1 MNTFEITIQR
11 KTGQH
16 WPLVVRHQPGT
27 GALALWSRGTL
38 ELDTKKLETLPP
50 TSREFGQALGKAVFR
65 DDIRDAFVRAAAEAQ
80 AANDTLRVLLFIEA
94 EDLRHLHWE
103 QLHAPLDRG
112 WDYLL
117 LNQSTPFS
125 LYLPSQIE
133 RRFPPIGRRDL
144 RALVLVAGPEEL
156 AGDYGLGPFDVAAT
170 VASLRAALCEIPA
183 DVLAS
188 VPDAAGPPTLEALVE
203 QLIAGHHTLL
213 HIVAHGAYNAEK
225 DETVVYFPRD
235 SKRGPVRTGEL
246 IERLSRLDRLPQFTF
261 LSTCESADPQAETG
275 LGGLA
280 QRLVRDLGMP
290 AVLAMTDQV
299 SIPTAEALAS
309 AFYARL
315 RQHGEIDRALGEATG
330 TLQGR
335 FDVTV
340 PALFSRLGGR
350 PLFSDTLDRPLTA
363 EEVRFGLDRL
373 PALVT
378 QRAPVLTTDSA
389 ALADRLRTSLGAD
402 PAALSA
408 ETRREFDLNLN
419 ALNQLCTEIL
429 DISFNALA
437 LGQDPPAYDER
448 CPFLGLMAFKPDDK
462 EFFFGREAL
471 VAKLAEKLKAHNF
484 LAVLGPSGS
493 GKSSLAFAGL
503 VPALGLPWVSLT
515 PGGDPSAALAVVTD
529 EHRLVIVDQFEE
541 LFTLAGDDSAR
552 QAFIAKML
560 DLART
565 RKVVLTL
572 RADFWGEIA
581 RYAALKDEMQ
591 AHQELVPPMT
601 PDELRQAIER
611 QAEKVGLRFEAD
623 LSEDILDDVQD
634 EPGAM
639 PLLQHALLLLW
650 GRRHGRWLRQDEYR
664 ALGGIQKAIA
674 KTADELYESLPRAE
688 QERVRDIFMHLARL
702 DEESSEE
709 ARDTRR
715 RVALD
720 ELVPAGKSPEATL
733 ALVKQLA
740 DARLVVTGQA
750 PGGEQTVEVAHEAII
765 RHWPRLRT
773 WLDENR
779 QDLLLHAR
787 LADAAC
793 QWRILDHDPG
803 ALLRGVRLERARS
816 LAQSHPDWITR
827 SEREYLDLSLENA
840 HREAAQVQRLR
851 LARRN
856 QLVFGGAAALLVLG
870 LVALLGF
877 NGFFAPSRMGGIF
890 NVAVAD
896 FGQITPDGQLE
907 SSEAAKQISR
917 WAIAYLRES
926 LQDDPNVE
934 IWPRKGGPLDRT
946 RIGLV
951 TSTDAGDKAAG
962 INASLIYFG
971 EIRSSGSQAEL
982 SLGFYIAP
990 QFEYRFEDIQGSY
1003 APGRPIRIAD
1013 LSNPGPSVQAELEK
1027 QSALIARL
1035 TLGLTQVQLG
1045 NSEQALRAF
1054 EQAAQA
1060 DPASA
1065 VAQFFIGRE
1074 SLFLANQLPG
1084 QGETYQQAAE
1094 SAFEKSIALDGE
1106 YARAYIGLGSVFTD
1120 RAADLLDDALTS
1132 GQPPD
1137 PQAFVFIEQ
1146 AIQSYQS
1153 ALDLEP
1159 DPVKYG
1165 NPVAEVAR
1173 MALGH
1178 AYQLQGT
1185 AAALGG
1191 DAPAALSAFKRAA
1204 TLLDEA
1210 RLAFE
1215 ASLPDNESHRRYL
1228 AQVYEYLGETRQW
1241 QGYAHELAS
1250 EYPEARQAYEQALA
1264 AYQQCIAQAED
1275 TPDLIIREQI
1285 VGLYCQPYALDT
1297 QSQLEIFNGEQ

>member
-16 WPLVVRHQPGT
+16 WPLVIRHQPGT

-38 ELDTKKLETLPP
+38 ELDTKKLETLLP
-50 TSREFGQALGKAVFR
+50 TGREFGQALGKAVFR
-65 DDIRDAFVRAAAEAQ
+65 DDIRDSFVRAVAEAK
-80 AANDTLRVLLFIEA
+80 AADEPLRVLLFIEA

-133 RRFPPIGRRDL
+133 RRYPPIGRRDL

-156 AGDYGLGPFDVAAT
+156 AGDYGLEPFDVAAT
-170 VASLRAALCEIPA
+170 VASIRAALGEIPA

-188 VPDAAGPPTLEALVE
+188 VPDAVGPPTLEALVE
-203 QLIAGHHTLL
+203 QLIAGRHTLL
-213 HIVAHGAYNAEK
+213 HIVAHGAYKAEK
-225 DETVVYFPRD
+225 DETDIYFPRD
-235 SKRGPVRTGEL
+235 AKRGPIRSGEL
-246 IERLSRLDRLPQFTF
+246 IERPSRLDRLPQFTF
-261 LSTCESADPQAETG
+261 LSTCESADPRAETG
-275 LGGLA
+275 LGSLA

-290 AVLAMTDQV
+290 AVLAMTDKV

-309 AFYARL
+309 TFYARL
-315 RQHGEIDRALGEATG
+315 REHGEIDRALGEALG

-335 FDVTV
+335 FDLTV

-350 PLFSDTLDRPLTA
+350 PLFSDSLDRPLTA

-373 PALVT
+373 PALVK
-378 QRAPVLTTDSA
+378 QRAPVLLADSET
-389 ALADRLRTSLGAD
+389 LADRLRSPLGAD
-402 PAALSA
+402 LSALSA
-408 ETRREFDLNLN
+408 DSRREFDLTLN
-419 ALNQLCTEIL
+419 ALNQLCAETL

-437 LGQDPPAYDER
+437 LGQDPPAYDDR
-448 CPFLGLMAFKPDDK
+448 CPFQGLMAFKPENK

-471 VAKLAEKLKAHNF
+471 VEKLQNKIREHNF

-493 GKSSLAFAGL
+493 GKSSLVFAGL
-503 VPALGLPWVSLT
+503 VPALGLPWVSLN
-515 PGGDPSAALAVVTD
+515 PGNDPAAAFASVTE
-529 EHRLVIVDQFEE
+529 EHRLIIIDQFEE
-541 LFTLAGDDSAR
+541 LFTLASDDSAR
-552 QAFIAKML
+552 QAFISKML
-560 DLART
+560 DLAQT
-565 RKVVLTL
+565 RKVILTL

-650 GRRHGRWLRQDEYR
+650 ERRHGRWLRQDEYR
-664 ALGGIQKAIA
+664 AIGGIQKAIA
-674 KTADELYESLPRAE
+674 KTADDLYESLSQAE
-688 QERVRDIFMHLARL
+688 QRRVRDIFMHLTRL
-702 DEESSEE
+702 DEDSDGET
-709 ARDTRR
+709 RDTRR
-715 RVALD
+715 RMALE
-720 ELVPAGKSPEATL
+720 ELVPAGQSPEATVT
-733 ALVKQLA
+733 LVNRLA
-740 DARLVVTGQA
+740 DARLVVTG
-750 PGGEQTVEVAHEAII
+750 QTVEVAHEAII
-765 RHWPRLRT
+765 RHWPRLRA

-779 QDLLLHAR
+779 QELLLHAR

-793 QWRILDHDPG
+793 QWRILDRDPG
-803 ALLRGVRLERARS
+803 ALLRGIRLERAQT
-816 LAQSHPDWITR
+816 LAQTRPEWITQ

-840 HREAAQVQRLR
+840 HREAAQAQRLR
-851 LARRN
+851 LARRT
-856 QLVFGGAAALLVLG
+856 QLLLGGAAVLLVLG
-870 LVALLGF
+870 LFAVLWF
-877 NGFFAPSRMGGIF
+877 NGFFAPARMNGIF

-896 FGQITPDGQLE
+896 FGETAPDGQVNTSDAGE
-907 SSEAAKQISR
+907 QVGG
-917 WAIAYLRES
+917 WAVNYLRET

-951 TSTDAGDKAAG
+951 ASADAGDKASEIGA
-962 INASLIYFG
+962 NLIYFG
-971 EIRSSGSQAEL
+971 VIQPSGSQAEL

-990 QFEYRFEDIQGSY
+990 QFEYRFEDIQGRY

-1013 LSNPGPSVQAELEK
+1013 LGNPGPSVQAELEK
-1027 QSALIARL
+1027 QSTLIARL
-1035 TLGLTQVQLG
+1035 ALGLTQVQLG

-1074 SLFLANQLPG
+1074 SLFLANQAPG
-1084 QGETYQQAAE
+1084 QGESYRQAAE
-1094 SAFEKSIALDGE
+1094 AAFQKSINLDST
-1106 YARAYIGLGSVFTD
+1106 YARAYIGLGSVYTD
-1120 RAADLLDDALTS
+1120 RAADLLDDALSS
-1132 GQPPD
+1132 GQPLD
-1137 PQAFVFIEQ
+1137 LSAFTHIEQ
-1146 AIQSYQS
+1146 AIQSYRS

-1159 DPVKYG
+1159 DPAKYG
-1165 NPVAEVAR
+1165 NPVADVAR

-1185 AAALGG
+1185 AAALSG
-1191 DAPAALSAFKRAA
+1191 DAPAALAAFEQAA
-1204 TLLDEA
+1204 ALLDEA

-1215 ASLPDNESHRRYL
+1215 SSVGENESHRRYL

-1241 QGYAHELAS
+1241 QGYAHELAF
-1250 EYPEARQAYEQALA
+1250 EYPEAKQSYEMALA
-1264 AYQQCIAQAED
+1264 AYELCIAQAEN
-1275 TPDLIIREQI
+1275 TPDLIIRDQI

>member
-1 MNTFEITIQR
+1 
-11 KTGQH
+11 
-16 WPLVVRHQPGT
+16 
-27 GALALWSRGTL
+27 
-38 ELDTKKLETLPP
+38 
-50 TSREFGQALGKAVFR
+50 
-65 DDIRDAFVRAAAEAQ
+65 
-80 AANDTLRVLLFIEA
+80 
-94 EDLRHLHWE
+94 
-103 QLHAPLDRG
+103 
-112 WDYLL
+112 
-117 LNQSTPFS
+117 
-125 LYLPSQIE
+125 
-133 RRFPPIGRRDL
+133 
-144 RALVLVAGPEEL
+144 
-156 AGDYGLGPFDVAAT
+156 
-170 VASLRAALCEIPA
+170 
-183 DVLAS
+183 
-188 VPDAAGPPTLEALVE
+188 
-203 QLIAGHHTLL
+203 
-213 HIVAHGAYNAEK
+213 
-225 DETVVYFPRD
+225 
-235 SKRGPVRTGEL
+235 
-246 IERLSRLDRLPQFTF
+246 RLPQFTF

-290 AVLAMTDQV
+290 AVLAMTDKV

-315 RQHGEIDRALGEATG
+315 REHGEIDRALGEALG

-335 FDVTV
+335 YDLTV

-350 PLFSDTLDRPLTA
+350 PLFSDALDRPLTA

-373 PALVT
+373 SALVT
-378 QRAPVLTTDSA
+378 QRAPVLTADSA
-389 ALADRLRTSLGAD
+389 TLADRLRAALGAD
-402 PAALSA
+402 LSALSA
-408 ETRREFDLNLN
+408 DSRREFDLTLN
-419 ALNQLCTEIL
+419 ALNQLCLETL

-437 LGQDPPAYDER
+437 LGQDPPAYDDR
-448 CPFLGLMAFKPDDK
+448 CPFLGLMAFAPKDK
-462 EFFFGREAL
+462 DFFFGREAL
-471 VAKLAEKLKAHNF
+471 VKKLEEKLKQHNF

-515 PGGDPSAALAVVTD
+515 PGDDPPAALAVVTD
-529 EHRLVIVDQFEE
+529 EHQLVIVDQFEE
-541 LFTLAGDDSAR
+541 LFTLASGDSAR
-552 QAFIAKML
+552 QAFISRIL

-572 RADFWGEIA
+572 RADFWGEVA

-623 LSEDILDDVQD
+623 LGEDILDDVQD

-650 GRRHGRWLRQDEYR
+650 ARRHGRWLRQDEYR
-664 ALGGIQKAIA
+664 AIGGIQQAIA
-674 KTADELYESLPRAE
+674 RTADELYENLPGSE
-688 QERVRDIFMHLARL
+688 QERVRDIFMRLTRL
-702 DEESSEE
+702 DEESGDE

-715 RVALD
+715 RVALE
-720 ELVPAGKSPEATL
+720 ELVPAGRSPEASV
-733 ALVKQLA
+733 ALVNRLA

-750 PGGEQTVEVAHEAII
+750 PGGGQTVEVAHEAII
-765 RHWPRLRT
+765 RHWPRLRA

-787 LADAAC
+787 LADAEC
-793 QWRILDHDPG
+793 QWRILDRDPG
-803 ALLRGVRLERARS
+803 ALLRGTRLERAQA
-816 LAQSHPDWITR
+816 LAQSRPEWITQA
-827 SEREYLDLSLENA
+827 EREYLDLSLENA
-840 HREAAQVQRLR
+840 RREAAQAQRLR
-851 LARRN
+851 FARRT
-856 QLVFGGAAALLVLG
+856 QLLLGGAAGLLVLG
-870 LVALLGF
+870 LVAVLWF

-896 FGQITPDGQLE
+896 FGQAAPDGSLVPSGTGAQV
-907 SSEAAKQISR
+907 SR
-917 WAIAYLRES
+917 WAVAYLRES

-951 TSTDAGDKAAG
+951 TNADAGDKAAEV
-962 INASLIYFG
+962 NANLVYFG
-971 EIRSSGSQAEL
+971 VIQPSGSQAEL
-982 SLGFYIAP
+982 SLGFFVAP

-1003 APGRPIRIAD
+1003 TPGRPIRIAD
-1013 LSNPGPSVQAELEK
+1013 LSNPGPSVQADLEK
-1027 QSALIARL
+1027 QSALIAHL

-1045 NSEQALRAF
+1045 HSELALRAF
-1054 EQAAQA
+1054 EQAAQS

-1074 SLFLANQLPG
+1074 NLFLANQAPG
-1084 QGETYQQAAE
+1084 QGGSYRQAAE
-1094 SAFEKSIALDGE
+1094 AAFQKSIALDST

-1120 RAADLLDDALTS
+1120 RAADLLDDALAS

-1137 PQAFVFIEQ
+1137 PQALVFIEQ

-1185 AAALGG
+1185 AAALAG
-1191 DAPAALSAFKRAA
+1191 DAPAALSAFERAA
-1204 TLLDEA
+1204 ALLDEA

-1215 ASLPDNESHRRYL
+1215 ASVRENESHRRYL
-1228 AQVYEYLGETRQW
+1228 AQAYEYLGETHQW
-1241 QGYAHELAS
+1241 QGYAHELAA
-1250 EYPEARQAYEQALA
+1250 EYPEAKQSYAKALA
-1264 AYQQCIAQAED
+1264 AYELCIAQGED
-1275 TPDLIIREQI
+1275 TPDLIIRDQI
-1285 VGLYCQPYALDT
+1285 VGLYCRPYALDT
-1297 QSQLEIFNGEQ
+1297 QSQLEIFNGGP